1 MKQQEYNQNQMGW
14 TLVELMITV
23 AIVGIIGAIAVP
35 SYMEH
40 IRESR
45 RTDARTELMQL
56 KMEQEAYRLENNS
69 YASAAQLGVAP
80 TEFYTFSVSNV
91 SATTYTLV
99 ATAKGAQLKDTACT
113 TINLDQS
120 MNKTPTECW

>member
-1 MKQQEYNQNQMGW
+1 MKQQEYNQTQQGW

-45 RTDARTELMQL
+45 RMDAKNELMQL

-69 YASAAQLGVAP
+69 YASAAQLGVAA
-80 TEFYTFSVSNV
+80 TEFYTFTVNNV

-99 ATAKGAQLKDTACT
+99 ATAKGTQVKDTGCT

-120 MNKTPTECW
+120 MNKIPAECW

>member
-1 MKQQEYNQNQMGW
+1 MKQQKYNQKQQGW

-45 RTDARTELMQL
+45 RMDAKNELMQL
-56 KMEQEAYRLENNS
+56 KMQQEAYRLENNS
-69 YASAAQLGVAP
+69 YASAAELGVAA
-80 TEFYTFSVSNV
+80 TEFYTFTVNNV

-99 ATAKGAQLKDTACT
+99 ATAKGAQVKDTGCT

-120 MNKTPTECW
+120 MNKTPATCW